1 MNGINN
7 LRNVVLSIIVGSIV
21 LSWTWLGWLNT
32 MVEGS
37 VYPSVEQSAIKPTV
51 ESAQMLKINRLQV
64 TTTANEGT
72 GSLRWA
78 IAQANAAPDDD
89 LIDLSRVKEPIV
101 LQTPLPA
108 IIHNLSLIGNGNNI
122 ISGNNH
128 HRVLQIDGG
137 DVAIRDVII
146 ADGLAQGNRGING
159 GGGSAG
165 MGGGLF
171 INKGAV
177 RLVRVAFTGNRAVGG
192 SGSQRQPASVE
203 IQRQSRRLKVNR
215 GAVVGVEGISL
226 SGADL
231 PDIKSL
237 NVEIGGTKEKLEANR
252 GAIAGVNGVG
262 INGIGS
268 IVFGGGGGFGGFANG
283 GNGGNGGNAGINGGS
298 GGNGGDGGDGGTG
311 FFGDFGRGE
320 KEGGMGAIAF
330 GGGGGFGGYGNAG
343 NGGNGGNATA
353 EIANGGNGGNGGN
366 AGFGGGGG
374 AGGFGGIGGDGQGGR
389 SGLPGSSG
397 FGGSNGA
404 VGYGGSGGGLGGAL
418 FIHSGSLILN
428 QTRFEHNAAIG
439 GTWPSRAQGKGGAIF
454 IVPPRSMEQAGITAP
469 SALSVGKPSLFIDN
483 EASDAVSLPT
493 DNQDVYGLVS
503 RIGER

>member
-7 LRNVVLSIIVGSIV
+7 LRNVVLSIIISSI
-21 LSWTWLGWLNT
+21 LLGWAWLGWLNPI
-32 MVEGS
+32 VKGS
-37 VYPSVEQSAIKPTV
+37 VRPSVEQSAVKPA
-51 ESAQMLKINRLQV
+51 SKLAQTPTLKQIQV
-64 TTTANEGT
+64 TTTADGGT

-89 LIDLSRVKEPIV
+89 LIDLSKVKEPII
-101 LQTPLPA
+101 LQSPLPA
-108 IIHNLSLIGNGNNI
+108 ITSNLTLMGNRKNI
-122 ISGNNH
+122 ISGNNQ

-137 DVAIRDVII
+137 DVTIRDVIV
-146 ADGLAQGNRGING
+146 ADGLAQGGGGVNG
-159 GGGSAG
+159 GGGNAG

-171 INKGAV
+171 INKGTV

-192 SGSQRQPASVE
+192 SGSQRHPANVE
-203 IQRQSRRLKVNR
+203 IQGQNTQLEVNR
-215 GAVVGVEGISL
+215 GAVVGVSGTSL

-231 PDIKSL
+231 ASIESL
-237 NVEIGGTKEKLEANR
+237 KVEIGGTKEKLEANR

-262 INGIGS
+262 IDGIGS

-283 GNGGNGGNAGINGGS
+283 GNGGNGGNAGGSGGS

-311 FFGDFGRGE
+311 IFGAFGRWDD
-320 KEGGMGAIAF
+320 EGSVGAIAF

-353 EIANGGNGGNGGN
+353 EVANGGNGGNGGN

-374 AGGFGGIGGDGQGGR
+374 AGGVGGVGGDGRVGK
-389 SGLPGSSG
+389 SGLPGLSG

-404 VGYGGSGGGLGGAL
+404 VGYGGSGGGLGGAI
-418 FIHSGSLILN
+418 FIRSGSLILN
-428 QTRFEHNAAIG
+428 QARFEDNAAIG
-439 GTWPSRAQGKGGAIF
+439 GTWPSLAQGKGGAIF
-454 IVPPRSMEQAGITAP
+454 IMPSPLTEQAAP
-469 SALSVGKPSLFIDN
+469 SALSVGKPSLFIN
-483 EASDAVSLPT
+483 NTASDAAGLLT

-503 RIGER
+503 QIRERRF